1 MRWAQKGFTTIDCLV
16 AMVVFTIGVLGAT
29 TTAALAIRLAH
40 EGSQMAR
47 AGRLVADESA
57 RITADIAGAA
67 GACSGATPGA
77 RFGQSGIQLTSTLR
91 PAAGGQQLE
100 MVVTYPT
107 VRGQHVDSAA
117 GFVRCH

>member
-1 MRWAQKGFTTIDCLV
+1 MRWAQQGFTTIDCLV
-16 AMVVFTIGVLGAT
+16 AMVVFTIGALGAA

-77 RFGQSGIQLTSTLR
+77 RLGQSGIQLISTLR
-91 PAAGGQQLE
+91 PAAGGQLLD